1 MPISQQSDDSLVI
14 SVKEA
19 RKLLGHS
26 GKKMPDSQIVEL
38 IVQLTS
44 MADDFLQDIG
54 STNYNSQYHAT

>member
-1 MPISQQSDDSLVI
+1 MPISHQTGGPLVI

-19 RKLLGHS
+19 RKLLGQS
-26 GKKMPDSQIVEL
+26 GKSMSDSQIAEL

-54 STNYNSQYHAT
+54 STNYNGQYHAT